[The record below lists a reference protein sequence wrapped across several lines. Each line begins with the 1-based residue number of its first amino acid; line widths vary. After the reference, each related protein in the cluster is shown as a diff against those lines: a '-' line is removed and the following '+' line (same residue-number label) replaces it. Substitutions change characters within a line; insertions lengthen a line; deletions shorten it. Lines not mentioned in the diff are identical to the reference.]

1 MNKISAGLTHRIGDR
16 LIDEMKSG
24 AKRSNKSE
32 EQPSDSGGMSF
43 MDHLAQN
50 IKDVNEAQKISEKM
64 GTDLISGKSENIH
77 ETMLATTKADLS
89 FKMMVQV
96 RNKVLEAYNE
106 VMRMPV

>member
-1 MNKISAGLTHRIGDR
+1 MNKIGSGLSNRIGDR
-16 LIDEMKSG
+16 LIDEMKKS
-24 AKRSNKSE
+24 SNGRKNDTKTTGRDGE
-32 EQPSDSGGMSF
+32 MSF
-43 MDHLAQN
+43 MDHLNQN